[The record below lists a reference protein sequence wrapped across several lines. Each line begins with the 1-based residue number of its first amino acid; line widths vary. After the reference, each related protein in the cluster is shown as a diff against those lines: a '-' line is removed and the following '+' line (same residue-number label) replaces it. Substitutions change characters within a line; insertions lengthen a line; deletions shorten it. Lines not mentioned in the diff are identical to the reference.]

1 MYAYAMPKTPI
12 KAADMRDEQSAALL
26 LQQRILLFSFMT
38 PAGEKLFRTFL
49 GALHIHCTLQGQ
61 DDMLCQ
67 TEHVHRAD
75 LICRD
80 IVPEEEESRQK
91 HGAAHRAD
99 SPYNALHIA
108 QELE

>member
-1 MYAYAMPKTPI
+1 
-12 KAADMRDEQSAALL
+12 
-26 LQQRILLFSFMT
+26 
-38 PAGEKLFRTFL
+38 
-49 GALHIHCTLQGQ
+49 
-61 DDMLCQ
+61 MLCQ
-67 TEHVHRAD
+67 TEHVNRAD

-80 IVPEEEESRQK
+80 IVPEEEESREK